1 VRLVFAIAATA
12 QVEDFLHIKGKTTG
26 KKARL
31 LKLNNCLKGI
41 HFPQSDAKRPKLT
54 IKKV

>member
-1 VRLVFAIAATA
+1 MVFAIAATA